1 MSYLDTATNIESG
14 AVMDKAVRAA
24 ATRRWPEVDRIAIS
38 RRGWGSYDDPGEELR
53 DLGFAGCS
61 WSSEHRSLLLL
72 KELNPPDM
80 PPGGFSGLL

>member
-1 MSYLDTATNIESG
+1 MSYLDTATNIKLG

-53 DLGFAGCS
+53 AL
-61 WSSEHRSLLLL
+61 SLRDVARAASIA
-72 KELNPPDM
+72 PCCC
-80 PPGGFSGLL
+80 